1 MSHLFTEINKLL
13 IEGKS
18 RVEIFTYRPENVD
31 REALGSLFVL
41 GEIFIRG
48 RPEANDLFVLN
59 AMASVL
65 KREYY
70 TTPYDTP
77 AVNLEE
83 ALKAVNAA
91 FPQISAS
98 TSPVEVQALVAVL
111 NNDVLHIARHGHPE
125 VFLVRQERWLNIT
138 RNQNGATTP
147 TRGKRRLL
155 FNNIIS
161 GKVQA
166 GDSIILTTADL
177 LPYLREEKVR
187 KRLMQQPFDEAAA
200 YIQRQVS
207 NLRNDVSA
215 ALLKLDIHAQH
226 PLEKPLNVY
235 DFDDSNDEALAT
247 PALSTAP
254 APLAIATAPPKA
266 PAGLTLS
273 RVTQRITGLKN
284 QLVRQIG
291 NFTDLIK
298 SQQKQFA
305 RKLQRFTPR
314 PPSLPKIDFRL
325 KPQITHAK
333 LKYAALAAVVT
344 VILMAGVWGFS
355 AWQGQVAQQNALKTL
370 VASFNEARDHVR
382 LLGLSASAADW
393 QMLNALID
401 QVSKIQTSP
410 ETSQNLENEVRL
422 LRQELT
428 GTEELSQINAL
439 IPFKDLAV
447 RFLPLGLIKING
459 ELAVYDTAS
468 ILRAGAEIGTAPRLT
483 PLPVPVEQVKAVT
496 AAADQPILL
505 LNSLY
510 LTQSQQFDL
519 TTGQS
524 SPLALRKLN
533 DQTTLKDADWYRDWL
548 YILDADEQQILRYN
562 IQTPSITPRIWLEN
576 EARAVLNTP
585 LAMAID
591 GNIFVADRQAGDQL
605 VIYRFNAGQLQKTY
619 ELPAVEAQTVTQL
632 ATLSGDLMLYILDAS
647 QGKIIAL
654 DKSTGQI
661 KQRLTHE
668 ALSNA
673 LDILALDQNTVA
685 VMTREALYQVAIP
698 R

>member
-1 MSHLFTEINKLL
+1 
-13 IEGKS
+13 
-18 RVEIFTYRPENVD
+18 
-31 REALGSLFVL
+31 
-41 GEIFIRG
+41 
-48 RPEANDLFVLN
+48 
-59 AMASVL
+59 MASVL

-70 TTPYDTP
+70 PPPYDTP

-91 FPQISAS
+91 FPQINAS
-98 TSPVEVQALVAVL
+98 TSPVEVQALVGVL

-147 TRGKRRLL
+147 ARGRKRLL

-166 GDSIILTTADL
+166 GDTIILTTADL

-200 YIQRQVS
+200 YLQRQVS

-247 PALSTAP
+247 PPLSAAP
-254 APLAIATAPPKA
+254 APLAIAPTPPKA
-266 PAGLTLS
+266 TPRLTLN
-273 RVTQRITGLKN
+273 QIAQKITGLKN
-284 QLVRQIG
+284 QLADRSS
-291 NFTDLIK
+291 NFTHILR
-298 SQQKQFA
+298 SQQKQWA

-314 PPSLPKIDFRL
+314 PPALPKIDFRL

-333 LKYAALAAVVT
+333 LKYAGLAAVVI
-344 VILMAGVWGFS
+344 VILMTGVWGFS
-355 AWQGQVAQQNALKTL
+355 AWQGQVAQQNTLKTL
-370 VASFNEARDHVR
+370 IASFNEARDHVR
-382 LLGLSASAADW
+382 LLGLSTSAADW
-393 QMLNALID
+393 QTLNTLIS
-401 QVSKIQTSP
+401 QVSDP

-519 TTGQS
+519 ATGQS

-548 YILDADEQQILRYN
+548 YILDATEKQILRYN

-591 GNIFVADRQAGDQL
+591 GNIFVADRQVNNQL

-619 ELPAVEAQTVTQL
+619 ELPAVEAQTVTRL
-632 ATLSGDLMLYILDAS
+632 ATLPGDLMLYILDAS

-661 KQRLTHE
+661 KQHLTHE
-668 ALSNA
+668 
-673 LDILALDQNTVA
+673 
-685 VMTREALYQVAIP
+685 P
-698 R
+698 

>member
-70 TTPYDTP
+70 TTPYYTP

-91 FPQISAS
+91 FPQINAS
-98 TSPVEVQALVAVL
+98 TSPVEVQALVGVL

-147 TRGKRRLL
+147 ARGKKRLL

-166 GDSIILTTADL
+166 GDTIILTTADL

-200 YIQRQVS
+200 YLQRQVS

-247 PALSTAP
+247 PPLSAAP
-254 APLAIATAPPKA
+254 ASLAIAPAPPKA
-266 PAGLTLS
+266 IPRLTLN
-273 RVTQRITGLKN
+273 QIAQKITGLKN
-284 QLVRQIG
+284 QLADRSS
-291 NFTDLIK
+291 NFTHILR
-298 SQQKQFA
+298 SQHKQWA

-314 PPSLPKIDFRL
+314 PPALPKIDFRL
-325 KPQITHAK
+325 KPQIAHAK
-333 LKYAALAAVVT
+333 LKYAGLAAVVI
-344 VILMAGVWGFS
+344 VILMTGVWGFS
-355 AWQGQVAQQNALKTL
+355 AWQGQVAQQNTLKTL
-370 VASFNEARDHVR
+370 IASFNEARDHVR
-382 LLGLSASAADW
+382 LLGLSTSAADW
-393 QMLNALID
+393 QTLNTLIS
-401 QVSKIQTSP
+401 QVSDP

-468 ILRAGAEIGTAPRLT
+468 ILRAGAEIGAAPRLT

-519 TTGQS
+519 ATGQS

-548 YILDADEQQILRYN
+548 YILDATEKQILRYN

-685 VMTREALYQVAIP
+685 VLTREALYQVAIP